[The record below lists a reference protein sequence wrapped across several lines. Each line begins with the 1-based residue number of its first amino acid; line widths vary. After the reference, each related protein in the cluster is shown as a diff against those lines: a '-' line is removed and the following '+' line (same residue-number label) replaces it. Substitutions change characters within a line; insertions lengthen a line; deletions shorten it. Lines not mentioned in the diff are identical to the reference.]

1 MQGYGDSVALVIYK
15 GIRLGVIKIPSKKKF
30 RMGVMLGVFLVIVIA
45 WGVNTWNSNR
55 VKDIG
60 EMIDFNQNEFVSM
73 ELSYSING
81 TNGEWSTE
89 SAETTKELIDF
100 LSAYKVKKDEG
111 SNLLGDYLEIQ
122 INDTTSKPLL
132 IHITEDK
139 VHYLVGKYYKLLN
152 GPINLKWVEDYIN
165 RHNE

>member
-1 MQGYGDSVALVIYK
+1 
-15 GIRLGVIKIPSKKKF
+15 
-30 RMGVMLGVFLVIVIA
+30 
-45 WGVNTWNSNR
+45 
-55 VKDIG
+55 
-60 EMIDFNQNEFVSM
+60 MIDFNQNEFVSM

-152 GPINLKWVEDYIN
+152 GPINLNWVEDYIN
-165 RHNE
+165 RHSE